1 MMMKSLTT
9 TAALALA
16 LPAFAQ
22 DGGLSS
28 EDARSFLEGIQP
40 KAEQAVAEGNWQGV
54 QDWMSRHVSDDAPI
68 YIRGNFLLSNGPA
81 MTFTGSMKGA
91 DLQKFVS
98 MGMAGPHGNM
108 LDMVED
114 YTLETRIMDTW
125 QLPGGK
131 VSAAVAFY
139 EYGAFK
145 GGDKMPFAGPYSAE
159 TVCALRMGGNADE
172 IQIELANCE
181 TNSNI

>member
-22 DGGLSS
+22 DGDLTGD
-28 EDARSFLEGIQP
+28 DARSFLDSIQP
-40 KAEQAVAEGNWQGV
+40 KAEQAVKDGNWKGV
-54 QDWMSRHVSDDAPI
+54 QDWMAEHVSDDAPI
-68 YIRGNFLLSNGPA
+68 YMEGNVLFSDGPS

-98 MGMAGPHGNM
+98 MGMSGPQGNM
-108 LDMVED
+108 LDMVEE
-114 YTLETRIMDTW
+114 YTLETRVMDVW

-131 VSAAVAFY
+131 VSAAIAFY

-145 GGDKMPFAGPYSAE
+145 SGDKMPFAGPYSAE
-159 TVCALRMGGNADE
+159 TTCALRMGGSADAVK
-172 IQIELANCE
+172 IVLANCE
-181 TNSNI
+181 TNSSI